1 MSTTEETATPV
12 ITTSDAKELVDQYLT
27 DYSAKKRAESLLV
40 GAGYST
46 LWDSIDKLFKA
57 GGKRFRPYM
66 TLLAYQT
73 FAEDKDIT
81 DIVPAAASQELLHIA
96 MLIHDDI
103 IDRDTTRWGIPNIT
117 GQYDTIY
124 SNLVK
129 DDTERRH
136 YAEASALLAGD
147 VLLSEAHLVL
157 FTTCVPSLNVY
168 KAQNML
174 AQSVFRV
181 VGGELLDTEA
191 AFQPREAVDALAIA
205 TEKTASY
212 SFIGPL
218 LAGAYLAGAKD
229 EDVAHLTRFGHA
241 LGIAYQLQDDILG
254 IFGEEELSGK
264 SVTSDITEGKRTY
277 LIQKFYE
284 KADKDQIR
292 AFESVFGNQ
301 SATPDEI
308 QKVRDLLVD
317 SGAKAAVEEKINT
330 YAAEAYSELT
340 SMELPSAFDT
350 AYTELIKKC
359 IERKK

>member
-1 MSTTEETATPV
+1 MSTINDTATPV
-12 ITTSDAKELVDQYLT
+12 ITTSDAKQLIDQYLAE
-27 DYSAKKRAESLLV
+27 YSVKKRAESLLI
-40 GAGYST
+40 GTSYSA
-46 LWDSIDKLFKA
+46 LWDTIDSLFKA

-81 DIVPAAASQELLHIA
+81 DIIPAAASQELLHIA

-129 DDTERRH
+129 DPTERRH

-147 VLLSEAHLVL
+147 VLLSEAHLIL
-157 FTTCVPSLNVY
+157 FTTCVPSINVF

-191 AFQPREAVDALAIA
+191 AFQPREAVDSLAIA

-218 LAGAYLAGAKD
+218 LAGAYLAGATD
-229 EDVAHLTRFGHA
+229 EDVAHMTRFGHA
-241 LGIAYQLQDDILG
+241 LGIAYQLQDDLLG
-254 IFGEEELSGK
+254 VYGDEEVFGK

-284 KADKDQIR
+284 LADADQIR
-292 AFESVFGNQ
+292 IFESYFGKQ
-301 SATPDEI
+301 TATPAEI
-308 QKVRDLLVD
+308 ETVRKLLVD
-317 SGAKAAVEEKINT
+317 SGAKAAVEEKIKK
-330 YAAEAYSELT
+330 YAAETYSELA
-340 SMELPSAFDT
+340 SMELPAEYDE
-350 AYTELIKKC
+350 AYTGLIKKC
-359 IERKK
+359 IERTK